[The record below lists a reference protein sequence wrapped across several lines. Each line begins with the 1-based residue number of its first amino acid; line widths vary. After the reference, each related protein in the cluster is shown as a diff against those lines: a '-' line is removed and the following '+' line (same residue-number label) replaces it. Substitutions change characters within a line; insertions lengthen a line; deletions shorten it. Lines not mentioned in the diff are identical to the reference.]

1 MPSCLEP
8 ATAGDDV
15 ACRSVVTVPKPR
27 MPGIRNN
34 PDAGLV
40 NGHVTPLAVHVIR
53 NRVQGLAAGAG
64 GR

>member
-1 MPSCLEP
+1 
-8 ATAGDDV
+8 
-15 ACRSVVTVPKPR
+15 